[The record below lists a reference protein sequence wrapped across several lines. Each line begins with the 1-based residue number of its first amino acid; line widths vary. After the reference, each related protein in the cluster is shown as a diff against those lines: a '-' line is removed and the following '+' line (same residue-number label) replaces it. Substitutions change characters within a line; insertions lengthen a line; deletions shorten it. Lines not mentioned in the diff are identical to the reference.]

1 MEQTSTQSS
10 LRITFLGTGTSHGVP
25 VVGCSCRV
33 CTSTDPKDKRLRTS
47 IRLEAGEKSIVI
59 DTGPDFRQQMLRH
72 QVKRLDAVV
81 YTHEHKD
88 HTGGLDDVRGFN
100 LFQDDPIP
108 LYARPPVLDR
118 LRQEYGYIFKA
129 DYPSLPQITLH
140 PISEQPFELKGL
152 RFVPIEVQHYQLS
165 VLGFRIGDFT
175 YITDA
180 KVVEPTEKKKMHG
193 THTLVL
199 NAIHY
204 EQNVAHFTID
214 EALALVEEIQPQQAY
229 FVHMSHQVGLHAEVE
244 KTLPD
249 HVSLAYDG
257 LEISM

>member
-1 MEQTSTQSS
+1 MEQNSTQSS

-33 CTSTDPKDKRLRTS
+33 CISTDPKDKRLRTS
-47 IRLEAGEKSIVI
+47 IHLEANGKSIVI

-100 LFQDDPIP
+100 LFQDSPIP
-108 LYARPPVLDR
+108 LYARTPVLDR
-118 LRQEYGYIFKA
+118 LRQEYGYIFNE
-129 DYPSLPQITLH
+129 DYPSLPQITLQ
-140 PISEQPFELKGL
+140 PITKQPFEILGIP
-152 RFVPIEVQHYQLS
+152 FVPIEVQHYQLS
-165 VLGFRIGDFT
+165 VLGFRINNFT

-180 KVVEPTEKKKMHG
+180 KVIEPAEKKKMYG

-204 EQNVAHFTID
+204 EQNVAHFTIE
-214 EALALVEEIQPQQAY
+214 EALALVEEIQPVRTY
-229 FVHMSHQVGLHAEVE
+229 FVHMSHQVGLHCEVE
-244 KTLPD
+244 KTLPPG
-249 HVSLAYDG
+249 VSLAHDG
-257 LEISM
+257 LVIEL